1 MGNSGQ
7 KPAESREEIIVRD
20 RRLAERYIPRLRFDR
35 AEPYS
40 PEGVGYTIYTAGDA
54 RRADAVQETAVRSRS
69 CRLQI
74 EMEPGETVIEYAFY
88 YDFDIQHLYDLEHV
102 FVKVDREG
110 GITGILGSFHGKF
123 LNNLIEDETEFEG
136 THIILYVQP
145 GKHAFMPKP
154 HYFRLFPDRDR
165 CCGEYAGRDGLLIA
179 PMFEGR
185 LFTDEA
191 FDGKVERY
199 IRENHAFVPTWEFTA
214 RYPDPQPAREPGLQM
229 TQDRKLQRGYDMH
242 AVSGVRRAE
251 DLLMPWEELDV
262 LIVERITEWKDKI
275 ERAAQRL

>member
-1 MGNSGQ
+1 M
-7 KPAESREEIIVRD
+7 RELTTD
-20 RRLAERYIPRLRFDR
+20 RGLAERYIPHLRYDR
-35 AEPYS
+35 AEPYG
-40 PEGVGYTIYTAGDA
+40 PEGVGYTVYMAGDA
-54 RRADAVQETAVRSRS
+54 HRADAVPWTAFRSRS

-74 EMEPGETVIEYAFY
+74 ELEPGETVIEYAFY

-123 LNNLIEDETEFEG
+123 LNDLIEGETQFEG
-136 THIILYVQP
+136 THVILYVQP

-185 LFTDEA
+185 LFTDEV
-191 FDGKVERY
+191 FDRKVERY

-214 RYPDPQPAREPGLQM
+214 RHPDPYRAEETGLYT
-229 TQDRKLQRGYDMH
+229 TQDGKLHTAGD
-242 AVSGVRRAE
+242 ARRAE

-262 LIVERITEWKDKI
+262 LIVERITEWKNKI
-275 ERAAQRL
+275 ERAAEQP

>member
-1 MGNSGQ
+1 MGNSGR
-7 KPAESREEIIVRD
+7 KSAESREEIVVRD
-20 RRLAERYIPRLRFDR
+20 RRLAERYIPRLRYDR

-40 PEGVGYTIYTAGDA
+40 PEGVGYTVYTAHDA
-54 RRADAVQETAVRSRS
+54 CRTDAVPLTAFKSHS

-74 EMEPGETVIEYAFY
+74 EIEPGETVIEYAFY

-123 LNNLIEDETEFEG
+123 LNDLIEGETEFEG
-136 THIILYVQP
+136 THVILYVQP

-165 CCGEYAGRDGLLIA
+165 CCREYAGRDGLLIA

-191 FDGKVERY
+191 FDRNVERY

-214 RYPDPQPAREPGLQM
+214 RYPDPQPAKEPGLQPA
-229 TQDRKLQRGYDMH
+229 QDRKLQIGYDIH
-242 AVSGVRRAE
+242 TVSGARRAE

-262 LIVERITEWKDKI
+262 LIVERITEWKNKI
-275 ERAAQRL
+275 ERAAQRP

>member
-1 MGNSGQ
+1 M
-7 KPAESREEIIVRD
+7 RELTTD
-20 RRLAERYIPRLRFDR
+20 RELAERYIPHLRYDR

-40 PEGVGYTIYTAGDA
+40 PEGVGYTVYAARDA
-54 RRADAVQETAVRSRS
+54 CQTDAVPLTTVKSRS

-123 LNNLIEDETEFEG
+123 LNNLIEGETQFEG
-136 THIILYVQP
+136 THVILYVQP

-165 CCGEYAGRDGLLIA
+165 CCREYAGRDGLLIA

-185 LFTDEA
+185 LSTDEA
-191 FDGKVERY
+191 FDRRVERY
-199 IRENHAFVPTWEFTA
+199 IRDNHAFVPAWDFTA
-214 RYPDPQPAREPGLQM
+214 RHPVPDLHTAQDGGLHTAEDARRAG
-229 TQDRKLQRGYDMH
+229 D
-242 AVSGVRRAE
+242 VRRAE
-251 DLLMPWEELDV
+251 DLLMPWEELDA

-275 ERAAQRL
+275 ERAAERP